1 MMRLKSNGRQDGEK
15 LTEHM
20 KTTDR
25 NGLMRYD
32 HSLEEAAEYLRM
44 TLGFLGK
51 HNLPG
56 DPVNYTVWYE
66 YASKINPHLICA
78 VEECLTESQSV
89 TPELTNL
96 WFEEHVVYRG
106 QALLQS
112 IKLDLLKILREV
124 FGDLSAA
131 GGDLSLFGKSLSR
144 YSTRIERAEDNE
156 TLQKSLK
163 ELLLEVKNVEASSA
177 ALERRLE
184 SANEEVK
191 LLQIKLK
198 EAEQHATTDALT
210 GLWNRRSFEDKLAHH
225 MSRCQQTG
233 GHLSLVMLDID
244 HFKKVND
251 TYGHLTGDDLLRIIA
266 KTLRDYVKGKDVVC
280 RYGGE
285 EFVILLPDTPLIG
298 AVTVSENIRRHFAQM
313 SWKQKSSGVSLG
325 KVTLSAGVS
334 MARNG
339 ETMETFVQRADVA
352 LYQSKKMGRNR
363 VTAEKQ

>member
-1 MMRLKSNGRQDGEK
+1 
-15 LTEHM
+15 
-20 KTTDR
+20 
-25 NGLMRYD
+25 MRYD

-44 TLGFLGK
+44 TLAFLGK
-51 HNLPG
+51 YNLPG

-66 YASKINPHLICA
+66 YACKINPHLICA
-78 VEECLTESQSV
+78 VDESLTGSQSI
-89 TPELTNL
+89 TPELTCS

-112 IKLDLLKILREV
+112 IKIDLIKILREV
-124 FGDLSAA
+124 FGDLSTA
-131 GGDLSLFGKSLSR
+131 GGELSLFGKSLAR
-144 YSTRIERAEDNE
+144 YSTRIEEAEDSE
-156 TLQKSLK
+156 MLQESLK
-163 ELLLEVKNVEASSA
+163 GLLLEVRNVEASSA
-177 ALERRLE
+177 ALERRLKN
-184 SANEEVK
+184 ANEEVK
-191 LLQIKLK
+191 SLQLKLK

-210 GLWNRRSFEDKLAHH
+210 GLWNRRSFEDKLDHH
-225 MSRCQQTG
+225 MSKCQQTG
-233 GHLSLVMLDID
+233 GNLSLVMLDID
-244 HFKKVND
+244 HFKTVND

-266 KTLRDYVKGKDVVC
+266 KTLKDYVKGKDIVC

-298 AVTVSENIRRHFAQM
+298 AVTVAENIRKHFSQM
-313 SWKQKSSGVSLG
+313 SWKQKSTGTSMG

-334 MARNG
+334 MARSG